1 MAIKQYNQDNISVS
15 VVGVNEEGSSKNL
28 DQLHPSVMYSQIFK
42 GIFLEIEHGEKAV
55 QDYVKYCQQEYQG
68 NTKQLK
74 IIDEFQRNYQASSA
88 IWWYTGHNFTYNLLN
103 GALRA
108 LNGAVLIQMGF
119 FLSDLH
125 QQIEKLYKQQV
136 SQYHENVF
144 TVFRGQGLSEADFEK
159 LANNKDG
166 FISFNNFLS
175 TSTNRDISRCFAESN
190 LGPPNVVGILL
201 KIIIDPK
208 VSTTPFAYIREK
220 SCFEG
225 EEEILFS
232 IHTVFRIGDTRKIDN
247 NISIFE
253 ADLKLTSD
261 DDPELRQ
268 LTDYIRKEV
277 DGTGWYRM
285 GKLLRKIGQF
295 GKAEDLYLALLEQT
309 SNDID
314 RVLIYKELGWLKDD
328 QGQYTEALQFYD
340 ESLKICQA
348 TLPEDG
354 PQLAAIYSNTG
365 RAYTNMGDYSKALEF
380 YERSHEI
387 YETSLPLNGHD
398 LANTISRIGEVYDNM
413 GEYSKALEFYEKS
426 HKICETV
433 LPLNHPHFALIFS
446 KIGQVY
452 NKLGVSSKALEFF
465 EKGLEITKRALPPN
479 HPLLAASYNNIGTA
493 YYNMNDYS
501 KALSFLEIAFAIQQK
516 SLPSNH
522 PLTKTTNDNIDHVK
536 KKM

>member
-232 IHTVFRIGDTRKIDN
+232 MHTVFRIGDTRKIDN

-268 LTDYIRKEV
+268 LTD
-277 DGTGWYRM
+277 
-285 GKLLRKIGQF
+285 
-295 GKAEDLYLALLEQT
+295 
-309 SNDID
+309 
-314 RVLIYKELGWLKDD
+314 
-328 QGQYTEALQFYD
+328 
-340 ESLKICQA
+340 
-348 TLPEDG
+348 
-354 PQLAAIYSNTG
+354 
-365 RAYTNMGDYSKALEF
+365 
-380 YERSHEI
+380 
-387 YETSLPLNGHD
+387 
-398 LANTISRIGEVYDNM
+398 
-413 GEYSKALEFYEKS
+413 
-426 HKICETV
+426 
-433 LPLNHPHFALIFS
+433 
-446 KIGQVY
+446 
-452 NKLGVSSKALEFF
+452 
-465 EKGLEITKRALPPN
+465 
-479 HPLLAASYNNIGTA
+479 
-493 YYNMNDYS
+493 
-501 KALSFLEIAFAIQQK
+501 
-516 SLPSNH
+516 
-522 PLTKTTNDNIDHVK
+522 
-536 KKM
+536 